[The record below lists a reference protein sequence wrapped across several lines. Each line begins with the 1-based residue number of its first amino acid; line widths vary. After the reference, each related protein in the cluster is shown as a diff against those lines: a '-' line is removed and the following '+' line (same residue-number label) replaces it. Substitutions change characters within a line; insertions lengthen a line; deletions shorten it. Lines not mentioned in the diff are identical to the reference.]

1 MRSSAVL
8 RRHHR
13 AIRAATAA
21 GCACALPAALSVSTV
36 LVATATAHAQT
47 VATITPLL
55 SPDRLGATG
64 ALSFTIHYA
73 DSAANIPPPMRR
85 SILRFPAGLTL
96 EVPRLSSCSVSRLRA
111 RGADG
116 CPADSML
123 GRGHALIE
131 AQVGSQTIAENVS
144 LWVFLGPLHN
154 LAPTVEILGQ
164 GYTPYDERVVL
175 SGTMLPAGG
184 PYGEALSLSIPP
196 ISTLPLEPDAS
207 IVTFSL
213 TIGAPVQHRAHDANT
228 VRLPAICP
236 QGGFPFA
243 AEFTYADGSSGS
255 SVTTVPCP

>member
-21 GCACALPAALSVSTV
+21 GCACAIPAALSVSAV
-36 LVATATAHAQT
+36 LVAPAHAQT
-47 VATITPLL
+47 VATLTPLL

-73 DSAANIPPPMRR
+73 DSAANVPPPMRR

-96 EVPRLSSCSVSRLRA
+96 EVPRLSSCSVSRLQA

-116 CPADSML
+116 CPAGSML

-131 AQVGSQTIAENVS
+131 ARVGSQTIAENVS
-144 LWVFLGPLHN
+144 LWVFLGPLRN

-164 GYTPYDERVVL
+164 GYTPYDQRVVL

-213 TIGAPVQHRAHDANT
+213 VIGAPPRRRAHDANT
-228 VRLPAICP
+228 VRLPAVCP

-255 SVTTVPCP
+255 SLTKVPCP

>member
-1 MRSSAVL
+1 MRPPAVL

-21 GCACALPAALSVSTV
+21 GCACAMPVALSVSAV
-36 LVATATAHAQT
+36 LVASAHAQT
-47 VATITPLL
+47 VATLTPLL

-73 DSAANIPPPMRR
+73 DSAANVPPPMRR

-131 AQVGSQTIAENVS
+131 ARVGSQTIAENVS

-154 LAPTVEILGQ
+154 LTPTVEILGQ
-164 GYTPYDERVVL
+164 GYTPFDERVVL
-175 SGTMLPAGG
+175 VGTMLPAGG
-184 PYGEALSLSIPP
+184 PYGEALALSIPP

-213 TIGAPVQHRAHDANT
+213 VIGAPVQRRAHDANT
-228 VRLPAICP
+228 IRLPAVCP